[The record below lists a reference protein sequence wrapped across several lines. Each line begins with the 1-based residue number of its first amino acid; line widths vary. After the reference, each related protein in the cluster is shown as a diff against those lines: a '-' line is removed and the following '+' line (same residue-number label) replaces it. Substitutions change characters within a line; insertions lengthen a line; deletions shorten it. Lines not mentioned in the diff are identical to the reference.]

1 MAKQTTVET
10 STMNI
15 YEKIAAVRRMT
26 EVMRKDK
33 SGYNY
38 KYVAEDTI
46 LAHVAAGLDKYRLM
60 YFPRIEPGTVEI
72 LPYEYIE
79 KKQGRGN
86 APAVET
92 TVHEFCVSGQMVYT
106 WVNLDKPEET
116 FEVPWFFAG
125 EQSNVS
131 QAMGSGLT
139 YLNRYF
145 LLKFFG
151 IATPDDDPD
160 NWRNK
165 KNQVSDDDD
174 AEIVKATVEEIG
186 AMVSDMMSQCS
197 NDDENKMVH
206 DALAGMIKKYAKDQ
220 KGKPS
225 ADYRR
230 IKSAKDAAALLAELQ
245 EFKNASDKGEKA

>member
-60 YFPRIEPGTVEI
+60 YFPRIEPYTVKI
-72 LPYEYIE
+72 LPYEYTE

-186 AMVSDMMSQCS
+186 TKVSEILSDCI
-197 NDDENKMVH
+197 NDDETKIMR
-206 DALAGMIKKYAKDQ
+206 DALTDIIRKYAKDQ
-220 KGKPS
+220 KGKPTG
-225 ADYRR
+225 DYRK
-230 IKSAKDAAALLAELQ
+230 IKNAKDAAALLAELQ
-245 EFKNASDKGEKA
+245 GIKTIKSGGEKA